1 MFSGEVLLDSCA
13 LMKSAFWS
21 VIPVLWYCVGVG
33 FDWMVERETTG
44 ISPGLAP
51 FLSYIRSGYVAC
63 RQGWVIN
70 EG

>member
-33 FDWMVERETTG
+33 FDWMIEREKTG

-51 FLSYIRSGYVAC
+51 FFHTFDPAMLHVAKV
-63 RQGWVIN
+63 GL
-70 EG
+70 